1 MRLFHYTIG
10 LALLFILPFLINSC
24 ATAGVDRGS
33 SNVDQLLIENP
44 DLTLKDYL
52 RRISGIQVTERG
64 GQVRVVL
71 RGATSVTGDN
81 SPLFVVDGTQVGTS
95 YQDLENSVDI
105 RDVDFIQVMRSSEA
119 MTTYGMRAANGAI
132 IVHTKKN

>member
-1 MRLFHYTIG
+1 MNFIKYTIG
-10 LALLFILPFLINSC
+10 LSLLITLPLLINSC
-24 ATAGVDRGS
+24 ATTGVDRGS
-33 SNVDQLLIENP
+33 ANVDQLLIENP

-71 RGATSVTGDN
+71 RGATSLTGDN

-95 YQDLENSVDI
+95 YSDLENSVDV

-119 MTTYGMRAANGAI
+119 MTTYGMRASNGAI